1 VAERTT
7 IDTAFDGAGYAPRA
21 VSAGGNE
28 RARRSAGVSMSAT
41 VAASRGRRFATQ
53 DRIFVA
59 VTRFFAAL
67 VLIALAGIL
76 VALVVEAWPALRKF
90 GFGFLIGTTWSPADD
105 VYGAVVAGYG
115 TIVTSAIALLIAVPV
130 SFGIAVFL
138 TEMCPAKLARPLGIA
153 VELLAGIPSIIYG
166 FWGLFVLAP
175 VLQTHVQPLLSA
187 TGLPIFA
194 GPPLGIGVFTA
205 GVVLA
210 LMVLP
215 FIASVMRDVFQT
227 VPAVLKESA
236 YGLGCTTWEVVRHIV
251 LPYARV
257 GVVGGVMLGLGRALG
272 ETMAVTFVI
281 GNANRLSASLF
292 APGNSIASTLANE
305 FAEADPALHIPSL
318 FALGLLLFVITFVV
332 LGVAKW
338 LVQRSAARA
347 GV

>member
-1 VAERTT
+1 MTNAAMAERTT
-7 IDTAFDGAGYAPRA
+7 IDAAFDRTAYTTPQAARA
-21 VSAGGNE
+21 NVGD
-28 RARRSAGVSMSAT
+28 
-41 VAASRGRRFATQ
+41 SRGRRFAAQ
-53 DRIFVA
+53 DRAFVA
-59 VTRFFAAL
+59 ITRFFAAL
-67 VLIALAGIL
+67 VLVALTGIL
-76 VALVVEAWPALRKF
+76 VALVVEAWPALRTF
-90 GFGFLIGTTWSPADD
+90 GAGFLVGTTWSPADD

-115 TIVTSAIALLIAVPV
+115 TIATSAIALAIAVPV

-175 VLQTHVQPLLSA
+175 VLQTQVQPLLAAS
-187 TGLPIFA
+187 GLPIFA

-210 LMVLP
+210 LMVVP
-215 FIASVMRDVFQT
+215 FVASVMRDVFQT
-227 VPAVLKESA
+227 VPPVLKESA
-236 YGLGCTTWEVVRHIV
+236 YGLGCTTWEVVRHVV
-251 LPYARV
+251 LPYTRI

-281 GNANRLSASLF
+281 GNANRLSPSLF

-305 FAEADPALHIPSL
+305 FAEADPVLHIPSL